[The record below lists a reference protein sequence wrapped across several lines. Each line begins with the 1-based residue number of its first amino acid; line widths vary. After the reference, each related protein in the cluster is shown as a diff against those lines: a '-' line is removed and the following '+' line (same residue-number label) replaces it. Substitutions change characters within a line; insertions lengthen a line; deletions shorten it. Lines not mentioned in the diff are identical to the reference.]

1 LKTSLIKIAEDNSN
15 LNVES
20 IRNMNIIGNIKL
32 SDLVEKGV
40 KIISVIILMYFS
52 IRIGKYLIKKF
63 VEKQVNSN
71 AMLSLDSQR
80 AKTLGEVLKSVL
92 KYSVY
97 FMGIA
102 IIISILF
109 SEISL
114 TFASIGGIAVGL
126 GAQSLIKDIINGF
139 FILFENQFGV
149 GDHVTLGNFN
159 GIVKSIGIRTTVI
172 SDFTGD
178 IHFISNGTINGVT
191 NHSRNNIRFTVD
203 VNISYE
209 QDIEKVID
217 VIEITCEDF
226 KVKNEEYISDPI
238 EISGIKELGV
248 STVTIRVVG
257 KAKPLN
263 QGKMENE
270 LRKVIKLALD
280 KNKVEMPS
288 ENTEIENKDIEKSD
302 RRDRKF

>member
-1 LKTSLIKIAEDNSN
+1 LKTSLIKMAEDNSN
-15 LNVES
+15 LNIES
-20 IRNMNIIGNIKL
+20 IWNMSIVGN
-32 SDLVEKGV
+32 V
-40 KIISVIILMYFS
+40 KISDVMTKGIAIIAVIILMYFS

-71 AMLSLDSQR
+71 AMISLDSQR

-102 IIISILF
+102 IIVSNLFPGIL
-109 SEISL
+109 SL
-114 TFASIGGIAVGL
+114 AFASIGGIAVGL

-149 GDHVTLGNFN
+149 GDHVTLGNFS

-217 VIEITCEDF
+217 VIKTTCEDF

-248 STVTIRVVG
+248 STVTIRIVG

-280 KNKVEMPS
+280 KNKIEMPS
-288 ENTEIENKDIEKSD
+288 EKNEMENRNIEKSD
-302 RRDRKF
+302 KK